1 MAKKVLLREPCFSSR
16 GGPGGAANISAKRIN
31 HIDMSCYMTYNKDK
45 NNKLDVQELKQMKQ
59 IRSWLKKLR
68 RESHNMTQEQ
78 LARKVGISR
87 TMIAEIENGNAN
99 PSVGTAKKIA
109 AVLGFDWV
117 RFFED
122 DDEQEVV

>member
-1 MAKKVLLREPCFSSR
+1 
-16 GGPGGAANISAKRIN
+16 
-31 HIDMSCYMTYNKDK
+31 MTYNKGR
-45 NNKLDVQELKQMKQ
+45 NNKLDVQEVKQMKQ

-122 DDEQEVV
+122 DDEQEAI